1 MLSSV
6 LIVDDEKHTRDGLRQ
21 ALEDDYDVSVA
32 ANAEEA
38 FNQLESQEFDVI
50 LTDLR
55 MPGKSGLKVIDKAL
69 SLPSKPAVIM
79 MTAYGSIDS
88 AVEAM
93 KRGAVDFLTK
103 PVNIERLEVLIR
115 RALKTKTLEVEV
127 KQLHE
132 RLDDKFNFNGIVG
145 HSGRLQEVIDRVK
158 LVAPSRAT
166 ILIDGESGTG
176 KELIAQAIHQSSP
189 RARAPFI
196 AVHCAALSESLLE
209 SEIFGHERGAFTGA
223 MEKRIGRF
231 EAADTGT
238 LFLDEIG
245 EISSST
251 QVKLLRFLETKS
263 IERVG
268 GSKPIELDVRL
279 VAATNRDLEKLVREG
294 KFREDLFFRLNVVRI
309 TLPPLRDR
317 TEDIPLLLAHYIQV
331 FAKENG
337 LAPLAVEPGALR
349 YLQAY
354 RWPGNIRELRNFA
367 ENAVVMHRSGKLT
380 EYDLE
385 PRFRGDV
392 PSLPSGA
399 GVTSADGNGQGGQSQ
414 PAVVSSGSLSVEENE
429 KRLLREALIKSRG
442 NRTKAA
448 QLMGISRRTLHRKLA
463 QWAELDVI
471 DR

>member
-38 FNQLESQEFDVI
+38 FNHLESQEFDVI

-55 MPGKSGLKVIDKAL
+55 MPGKSGLKIIDRAL
-69 SLPSKPAVIM
+69 ALPNKPAVIM

-103 PVNIERLEVLIR
+103 PVNIERLEVLIQ

-132 RLDDKFNFNGIVG
+132 RLDDKFNFNGIIG
-145 HSGRLQEVIDRVK
+145 HSGKLHAVIDRVK
-158 LVAPSRAT
+158 LVASSKAT

-196 AVHCAALSESLLE
+196 AVHCAALSENLLE

-223 MEKRIGRF
+223 FEKRIGRF

-245 EISSST
+245 EISPST

-309 TLPPLRDR
+309 TLPPLRER
-317 TEDIPLLLAHYIQV
+317 AEDIPLLLTHYIQV

-337 LAPLAVEPGALR
+337 RSALTVEPGALR
-349 YLQAY
+349 YLLAY
-354 RWPGNIRELRNFA
+354 HWPGNIRELRNFS
-367 ENAVVMHRSGKLT
+367 ENAVVIHRGGKLT

-385 PRFRGDV
+385 PKFRTLPV
-392 PSLPSGA
+392 FALPSGA
-399 GVTSADGNGQGGQSQ
+399 GESAPPG
-414 PAVVSSGSLSVEENE
+414 VSSLQAAVSPGGSLSIEENE

-463 QWAELDVI
+463 QWTELDVI

>member
-69 SLPSKPAVIM
+69 ALPNKPAVIM

-103 PVNIERLEVLIR
+103 PVNIERLEVLIQ

-145 HSGRLQEVIDRVK
+145 HSGKLQQVIDKVK
-158 LVAPSRAT
+158 LVASSKAT

-196 AVHCAALSESLLE
+196 AVHCAALSENLLE

-245 EISSST
+245 EISAST
-251 QVKLLRFLETKS
+251 QVKLLRFLETKA

-268 GSKPIELDVRL
+268 GSKPIDLDVRL

-309 TLPPLRDR
+309 TLPPLRER
-317 TEDIPLLLAHYIQV
+317 TEDIPLLLGHYIQF

-337 LAPLAVEPGALR
+337 RPPLAVEPGALR

-354 RWPGNIRELRNFA
+354 PWPGNIRELRNFA

-385 PRFRGDV
+385 PKFRGATV
-392 PSLPSGA
+392 LALPSSASVSPASDAASRQPVVVA
-399 GVTSADGNGQGGQSQ
+399 G
-414 PAVVSSGSLSVEENE
+414 GSLSVEENE

-448 QLMGISRRTLHRKLA
+448 QLMGISRRTLHRKLS